1 MSEIKLNAD
10 GGGGS
15 VSLKGPAATTGN
27 AGVNLKLP
35 VADGSANQVLAT
47 DGSGQLQWA
56 TDASNTNASNL
67 TSGTLPDAR
76 FPATLPAVS
85 GASLTNLPSSPP
97 AFRNKVINGDFSV
110 SQRYGTNSHNAA
122 GYVIDRW
129 YHQLSGGA
137 GTQQQHLFSSGDE
150 IAGTKTYCKMNVT
163 SGGDWCSLR
172 YRVEDVR
179 SLTPGS
185 WTLSFWA
192 KGTTP
197 PGGLKFWANQYFGSG
212 GSSDVDISET
222 SLTALT
228 GSWVRQSLTFT
239 VGSLGS
245 KTVNENNSYFN
256 FHIGQGS
263 DNSSTAWNI
272 EITNVQLEA
281 GTSMTDYEKK
291 SYGTELKDC
300 QRYFWQL
307 INYNNSS
314 IAIGSIYS
322 GSDLMWVNHFPVT
335 MRASPSIRSNING
348 SGSFI
353 IGRWHNATGGTNG
366 SGNLSIQRVNKNT
379 ILVYSSGWSLPEP
392 GAVSLESNTSSCYLG
407 YEAEL

>member
-1 MSEIKLNAD
+1 MAKVITTELQHSGASGANITLDSSKNVTAENNLQVD
-10 GGGGS
+10 GNLTVTGTI
-15 VSLKGPAATTGN
+15 PAAKLTG
-27 AGVNLKLP
+27 A
-35 VADGSANQVLAT
+35 
-47 DGSGQLQWA
+47 
-56 TDASNTNASNL
+56 
-67 TSGTLPDAR
+67 
-76 FPATLPAVS
+76 LPAIS
-85 GASLTNLPSSPP
+85 GASLTGLASSPL
-97 AFRNKVINGDFSV
+97 AGRNKIINGDFSV
-110 SQRYGTNSHNAA
+110 SQRYGTSSHNAA
-122 GYVIDRW
+122 AHVIDRW

-150 IAGTKTYCKMNVT
+150 IAGSKNYCKMNVT
-163 SGGDWCSLR
+163 TGGDWCSLR
-172 YRVEDVR
+172 YRIEDVR

-197 PGGLKFWANQYFGSG
+197 PGGLKFWANQYFGTG
-212 GSSDVDISET
+212 GSSDVDITEI

-291 SYGTELKDC
+291 SYAEELQRC
-300 QRYFWQL
+300 QRYFEKEVFGPAGGGYYGAASGVGTK
-307 INYNNSS
+307 YNGVWKFAVTKRAQPSMTPKGNVLNSS
-314 IAIGSIYS
+314 NAS
-322 GSDLMWVNHFPVT
+322 GSCTLFTGLHSSQLYNQ
-335 MRASPSIRSNING
+335 
-348 SGSFI
+348 
-353 IGRWHNATGGTNG
+353 NATWYWQG
-366 SGNLSIQRVNKNT
+366 SDGDDIF
-379 ILVYSSGWSLPEP
+379 W
-392 GAVSLESNTSSCYLG
+392 AD
-407 YEAEL
+407 AEL